1 MSKEFFYPVRKANNP
16 YEVELVPISEEV
28 YNAIYPHIWKTRKR
42 MQRSGRCTC
51 PKSMLWMCDADC
63 ELCPYHAAGNMVSF
77 DAPLEDS
84 EDLTL
89 GDTISSD
96 EPTPESLLVDKAVLD
111 ALYDEL
117 DRLDPDGRRI
127 CELIMQ
133 GKTEREIAAEMGR
146 LRSTINY
153 QKTKVLSIL
162 REALKDFI

>member
-42 MQRSGRCTC
+42 MQRSGLCTC
-51 PKSMLWMCDADC
+51 PKSMLWMCEADC
-63 ELCPYHAAGNMVSF
+63 ELCPYRAAGNTVSF
-77 DAPLEDS
+77 DAPLEDT

-96 EPTPESLLVDKAVLD
+96 EPTPESILMDKAVLD

-117 DRLDPDGRRI
+117 DRLDSEGRRI
-127 CELIMQ
+127 CELLMHHS
-133 GKTEREIAAEMGR
+133 EREAAEIMGMA
-146 LRSTINY
+146 RSTFKRHWTKIQAEL
-153 QKTKVLSIL
+153 QKK
-162 REALKDFI
+162 LKDYYL

>member
-1 MSKEFFYPVRKANNP
+1 
-16 YEVELVPISEEV
+16 
-28 YNAIYPHIWKTRKR
+28 
-42 MQRSGRCTC
+42 
-51 PKSMLWMCDADC
+51 
-63 ELCPYHAAGNMVSF
+63 MVSF

-162 REALKDFI
+162 REALKDVI